1 MIIGS
6 KLLFYKDLPSTNTTA
21 ASLIKKDNLQ
31 EGTIVY
37 TNHQS
42 AGRGYSG
49 NSWHSDDSKNLLISL
64 ILYPSFIKPKDEFI
78 ISMTISLG
86 ICDFLLRFVPGCAIK
101 WPNDIYVK
109 NDKIAGILIDGA
121 LAGNKI
127 EYVIAGIGFNINQE
141 KFPESLRNPV
151 SLRMLTGK
159 SHDLDGCLGLLA
171 SDLDKR
177 YKQLIAGDSEVIK
190 REYLSKI
197 YRRNA
202 WGEFRDSNGI
212 YTGKILTV
220 HDDGQIVIERQDGT
234 QSKYYFKETEFI
246 L

>member
-6 KLLFYKDLPSTNTTA
+6 KLLFFKDLPSTNNTA

-37 TNHQS
+37 TNYQS

-49 NSWHSDDSKNLLISL
+49 NSWHSENGKNLLISL
-64 ILYPSFIKPKDEFI
+64 ILYPTFIKPEDEFI

-86 ICDFLLRFVPGCAIK
+86 ICDFLLRFVPDCTIK
-101 WPNDIYVK
+101 WPNDIYV
-109 NDKIAGILIDGA
+109 NSDKIAGILIDGS

-127 EYVIAGIGFNINQE
+127 EYVIAGIGLNVNQE
-141 KFPESLRNPV
+141 KFPESLPNPV

-159 SHDLDGCLGLLA
+159 SHDLDGCLKQLA
-171 SDLDKR
+171 GDLDKR
-177 YKQLIAGDSEVIK
+177 YKQLIAGYSEVIK
-190 REYLSKI
+190 KEYLSKI
-197 YRRNA
+197 YRLNA

-220 HDDGQIVIERQDGT
+220 HDDGQIVIERQDGSL
-234 QSKYYFKETEFI
+234 SKYYFKETEFI

>member
-6 KLLFYKDLPSTNTTA
+6 NLLFFKDLPSTNTTA
-21 ASLIKKDNLQ
+21 ASLIKKNNLP

-49 NSWHSDDSKNLLISL
+49 NSWHSDNGKNLLISV
-64 ILYPSFIKPKDEFI
+64 ILYPKFINPNDEFI

-86 ICDFLLRFVPGCAIK
+86 ICDFLLRLVPECTIK

-109 NDKIAGILIDGA
+109 NDKIAGILIEGS

-127 EYVIAGIGFNINQE
+127 EYIIAGIGLNVNQE
-141 KFPESLRNPV
+141 IFPRSLPNPV
-151 SLRMLTGK
+151 SLRLLTGK
-159 SHDLDGCLGLLA
+159 SHDLNWCLEMLA

-177 YKQLIAGDSEVIK
+177 YKQLIAGETAIIK
-190 REYLSKI
+190 REYISKN
-197 YRRNA
+197 YRLNA
-202 WGEFRDSNGI
+202 WGGFRDSNGI

-220 HDDGQIVIERQDGT
+220 HDDGQIVIERPDG
-234 QSKYYFKETEFI
+234 SLRKYYFKETEFI

>member
-49 NSWHSDDSKNLLISL
+49 NSWHSDEGKNLLISL
-64 ILYPSFIKPKDEFI
+64 ILYPTFINPEDEFI

-86 ICDFLLRFVPGCAIK
+86 ICDFLLRSVPECAIK

-109 NDKIAGILIDGA
+109 NDKIAGILIDGS
-121 LAGNKI
+121 LTGNKI
-127 EYVIAGIGFNINQE
+127 EYVIAGIGLNVNQE
-141 KFPESLRNPV
+141 IFPGSIPNPV

-159 SHDLDGCLGLLA
+159 SHDLAWCLEMLA

-177 YKQLIAGDSEVIK
+177 YKQLIAGESAIIK
-190 REYLSKI
+190 REYVSMI
-197 YRRNA
+197 YRLNA

-212 YTGKILTV
+212 FSGKVLTV
-220 HDDGQIVIERQDGT
+220 HDDGQIVIERQDGS
-234 QSKYYFKETEFI
+234 QRKYYFKEMEFI